1 MLKHGLMFKTD
12 KVTHHGYDR
21 FYDYFLLPFKQRK
34 INFFEIGIDAG
45 RSLKTWTSYFNNA
58 NIYGMDINKGYKHD
72 RGEVFKGDQ
81 SKKSDLKK
89 IIEEVGTA
97 DFIIDDGSH
106 KPEHQLMT
114 FNYLFKEFLNFGGI
128 YIIEDIETSYWKHST
143 LYNYR
148 INSGYNM
155 DNNIVKIFS
164 NIVEIVN
171 REFLIE
177 EDIKMLTK
185 KSKIDIE
192 NLKYISFIMF
202 GQNCVII
209 KKMSIE
215 EYNKY
220 GNRKYRFFENITK

>member
-1 MLKHGLMFKTD
+1 
-12 KVTHHGYDR
+12 
-21 FYDYFLLPFKQRK
+21 
-34 INFFEIGIDAG
+34 
-45 RSLKTWTSYFNNA
+45 
-58 NIYGMDINKGYKHD
+58 
-72 RGEVFKGDQ
+72 
-81 SKKSDLKK
+81 
-89 IIEEVGTA
+89 
-97 DFIIDDGSH
+97 
-106 KPEHQLMT
+106 MT

-155 DNNIVKIFS
+155 ENNVVKIFS
-164 NIVEIVN
+164 NIVDIVN
-171 REFLIE
+171 REFLTE
-177 EDIKMLTK
+177 EDIKLLTK
-185 KSKIDIE
+185 KSKIDID

-220 GNRKYRFFENITK
+220 GNRKYRFLENISK